1 MSQPPAFGAVLFA
14 KDLPRVARFY
24 ERLLSMT
31 VAHAEADHVVL
42 ESPGCQ
48 LVIHAIPEPIARSIE
63 IASPPA
69 RREETPIKLFFQVAS
84 LAVARTAA
92 DTLGGALNPPQ
103 REWEARG
110 FRACDGHDPEGNVL
124 QLREPAPIAQR

>member
-1 MSQPPAFGAVLFA
+1 MSAPQPFGAVLFA

-24 ERLLSMT
+24 EQLLTMT
-31 VAHAEADHVVL
+31 VVHAESDHVVL

-48 LVIHAIPEPIARSIE
+48 LVVHAIPEPIARSIE
-63 IASPPA
+63 IANPPV

-84 LAVARTAA
+84 LAAARLAA
-92 DTLGGALNPPQ
+92 AGLGGALNPPH

-124 QLREPAPIAQR
+124 QLRESAPIVQR